1 MKKSLADANKFNSK
15 LRNIQSAKMLPVI
28 DAAYQKQKEQQ
39 QSELKRYM
47 YIISLLSLMVSV
59 ALVFIYSQMRKLS
72 RVNNKLN
79 NLNVQLREL
88 NDELVSMNSEMKRTN
103 SKLQESNHIKEE
115 YVGRFMELCTI
126 YISEFDSFRKKLH
139 KASGTTK
146 ISDLQRML
154 SSDESVELILKEFY
168 KTFDKSFLNL
178 FPHFIEQVNDLFP
191 EGAKIVL
198 KQGEKFNTEVR
209 ILSLIRLG
217 ITDSEKIASF
227 LRCSITTI
235 YTYRSKMKN
244 RSISPDSFEDRV
256 AAIGS
261 ELS

>member
-1 MKKSLADANKFNSK
+1 M
-15 LRNIQSAKMLPVI
+15 
-28 DAAYQKQKEQQ
+28 
-39 QSELKRYM
+39 
-47 YIISLLSLMVSV
+47 
-59 ALVFIYSQMRKLS
+59 
-72 RVNNKLN
+72 
-79 NLNVQLREL
+79 
-88 NDELVSMNSEMKRTN
+88 
-103 SKLQESNHIKEE
+103 
-115 YVGRFMELCTI
+115 
-126 YISEFDSFRKKLH
+126 
-139 KASGTTK
+139 
-146 ISDLQRML
+146 
-154 SSDESVELILKEFY
+154 
-168 KTFDKSFLNL
+168 
-178 FPHFIEQVNDLFP
+178 NDLFP